1 VHVQLAPVSDQR
13 VALEAVDVNARNRD
27 FGAGRRHAAEVAG
40 VSAGESASRYAMG
53 PVDEDFFD
61 DVVAVRKFS
70 LTASSIESATK
81 PAISV

>member
-1 VHVQLAPVSDQR
+1 
-13 VALEAVDVNARNRD
+13 
-27 FGAGRRHAAEVAG
+27 
-40 VSAGESASRYAMG
+40 MG

-70 LTASSIESATK
+70 LTASSIESATR